1 MSPRTRNARTMS
13 ESLAACD
20 LQTRALLE
28 TSLAGAEL
36 GWEDAVSLCHVEGA
50 ELEALCAVADALRS
64 EQAGDV
70 VTYVVNRNINF
81 TNACVKACRF
91 CAFARGHRSEE
102 AYFLGED
109 EVVRRAVE
117 ARDLGATEVCVQ
129 AGLAPGIDGRLYV
142 TLCRAIKAAAP
153 ALHVHAFSPEEVKYG
168 AGLAGISIRAYLE
181 ELKDAGLGSLPG
193 TSAEVLDDAV
203 RAKIAPTRITT
214 AEWIDVVRTAH
225 AIGLPT
231 TSTLMY
237 GHIETDA
244 ERMRHLDLLRS
255 IQKETGGFTEFV
267 PLSFVHAESPMFLKG
282 MLPGVRP
289 GPGESEVIRLFAL
302 SRLMLGATFRNIQVS
317 WVKEGTERAELL
329 LTCGA
334 NDLGGTLMNE
344 SISTSAGSAHGQV
357 MTPSALRKIIRG
369 AGGTPAE
376 RNTKYE
382 ILRTFAAFP
391 ATLSGHEA
399 DEPRE
404 ALDDVTDAETRLG
417 SYAAL
422 TRDGRFKFQLKRAP
436 RSA

>member
-1 MSPRTRNARTMS
+1 MSVLEPPLDRG
-13 ESLAACD
+13 LAAAD
-20 LQTRALLE
+20 RETRALLE
-28 TSLAGAEL
+28 KSLAGEEL
-36 GWEDAVSLCHVEGA
+36 RWEDAVLLSRVVGA
-50 ELEALCAVADALRS
+50 SLEALRLVADRMRAA
-64 EQAGDV
+64 QAGDT

-142 TLCRAIKAAAP
+142 RLCRAIKAAAP
-153 ALHVHAFSPEEVKYG
+153 ELHVHAFSPEEVKYG
-168 AGLAGISIRAYLE
+168 AGLAGVPIRAYLE

-203 RAKIAPTRITT
+203 RARIAPTRITT
-214 AEWIDVVRTAH
+214 KEWIEVVTTAH
-225 AIGLPT
+225 SLGLPT

-237 GHIETDA
+237 GHVESAA

-267 PLSFVHAESPMFLKG
+267 PLSFVHGESPMFLKG
-282 MLPGVRP
+282 LVAGVRP
-289 GPGESEVIRLFAL
+289 GPTEDDVVRLFAVA
-302 SRLMLGATFRNIQVS
+302 RIMLGATFRNVQVS
-317 WVKEGTERAELL
+317 WVKEGVARAERLL
-329 LTCGA
+329 SCGG

-344 SISTSAGSAHGQV
+344 SISTSAGSGHGQR
-357 MTPSALRKIIRG
+357 MTPLALRRVIRR
-369 AGGTPAE
+369 AGRAPAE
-376 RNTKYE
+376 RDTRYNL
-382 ILRTFAAFP
+382 LRAFSR
-391 ATLSGHEA
+391 AEE
-399 DEPRE
+399 DERHE
-404 ALDDVTDAETRLG
+404 ALDEIGDAEVRLG

-422 TRDGRFKFQLKRAP
+422 TRDGRFRFQLKKAP